1 MYKRFKASLT
11 KPSMVFLYIKDS
23 FWKVF
28 SYLLIM
34 TTLLTIPAI
43 VVAIS
48 KPGMLFPSYNEIN
61 NGINKEFVNA
71 NLKVENGKLI
81 NDNSTSKNFVIDD
94 FTFVVGTIPRTNTP
108 YIILFE
114 ENRVALYM
122 SASTMVIEISSFK
135 YENSELNN
143 IVFSSEE
150 SNTLTKEIVK
160 LFDSSLIVVYISQ
173 IFIGYLLDYLLI
185 ALLLTALSMMIRRL
199 PLNFS
204 SIFKTNVYLLTGWV
218 VFNLIIT
225 LFGFNDLYYFTVI
238 VAYVYQMI
246 AYRMIRV
253 VNKNG
258 SKKENDDE

>member
-34 TTLLTIPAI
+34 TALLTIPAI
-43 VVAIS
+43 VVSIS
-48 KPGMLFPSYNEIN
+48 KPEMLFPSYNEIN

-71 NLKVENGKLI
+71 NLKIENGKLI
-81 NDNSTSKNFVIDD
+81 NENATSKNFVIDD

-114 ENRVALYM
+114 ESRVTLYM
-122 SASTMVIEISSFK
+122 SASTMAIEISSFK

-143 IVFSSEE
+143 IVFSTDEA
-150 SNTLTKEIVK
+150 NIVTKETIK
-160 LFDSSLIVVYISQ
+160 LFDSSLIVVYVSQ

-185 ALLLTALSMMIRRL
+185 ALVLTALSMMMRRL
-199 PLNFS
+199 PLSFGN
-204 SIFKTNVYLLTGWV
+204 IFKTNIYLLTGWV
-218 VFNLIIT
+218 IFNLIIT
-225 LFGFNDLYYFTVI
+225 LFGFNDLYYFTII

-253 VNKNG
+253 VKTNG